1 MIAKIGESLLI
12 GIITDASPDFKAL
25 KVANEEEVAILARIK
40 NIHVLPLANTNIISC
55 TCVYNHCN
63 TG

>member
-1 MIAKIGESLLI
+1 MARIGESLSIKLT
-12 GIITDASPDFKAL
+12 TDASPDFKAL
-25 KVANEEEVAILARIK
+25 KVANEEEVAIPTRIK
-40 NIHVLPLANTNIISC
+40 NIHVLPLADTNIISC